1 MKLTQI
7 ALPFVTPGGI
17 LEHGKFLQFQ
27 IRKNELIFVNWKNFE
42 FLNFLESDDI
52 WELMKIHE
60 IFEKF
65 LILLSWKWWRW
76 HAMHRLTSYQQTKCP
91 AALLPPWYR
100 LIPHRVEQYNRTPT
114 VMNLQ
119 TFKEIPPR
127 EKIKITIR

>member
-52 WELMKIHE
+52 
-60 IFEKF
+60 
-65 LILLSWKWWRW
+65 
-76 HAMHRLTSYQQTKCP
+76 
-91 AALLPPWYR
+91 
-100 LIPHRVEQYNRTPT
+100 
-114 VMNLQ
+114 
-119 TFKEIPPR
+119 
-127 EKIKITIR
+127 

>member
-7 ALPFVTPGGI
+7 ALPFVTLNGI
-17 LEHGKFLQFQ
+17 LEHGNFLRFQ
-27 IRKNELIFVNWKNFE
+27 IRKINFMNEKKILNFWKFE
-42 FLNFLESDDI
+42 FTWIFLNFLESDDI

-91 AALLPPWYR
+91 AALLPPWY
-100 LIPHRVEQYNRTPT
+100 PTASAYNQCLT

-119 TFKEIPPR
+119 TFNEIPPR
-127 EKIKITIR
+127 EKR